1 MVSQRAPSTVEAS
14 PIKRG
19 FLPAL
24 ELRMSTS
31 LADKALT
38 STLDPYADEALLPD
52 PTLAR
57 GNLMYGLDSKL
68 PTVS

>member
-1 MVSQRAPSTVEAS
+1 
-14 PIKRG
+14 
-19 FLPAL
+19 
-24 ELRMSTS
+24 MSTS

-38 STLDPYADEALLPD
+38 STLDPYADEALPPD